1 MPRVLLS
8 ALLLLIVG
16 IVLSRT
22 AAWQP
27 LLNEAIAYH
36 PNRSA
41 DGAMG
46 SASIGAVLPI
56 AVGAVLVVVGV
67 VFWGRKKRKT
77 TIHEKLFFSRFQW
90 RFCN

>member
-1 MPRVLLS
+1 MPHTLLS

-16 IVLSRT
+16 IVLSGDAT
-22 AAWQP
+22 WQS
-27 LLNEAIAYH
+27 LLNEAFAYH
-36 PNRSA
+36 PNRS
-41 DGAMG
+41 G

-77 TIHEKLFFSRFQW
+77 NSKRTKR
-90 RFCN
+90 RN

>member
-1 MPRVLLS
+1 MSRTLLS
-8 ALLLLIVG
+8 ALLLLVVG
-16 IVLSRT
+16 ILLSHD

-27 LLNEAIAYH
+27 LLNEAFAYH
-36 PNRSA
+36 PNRS
-41 DGAMG
+41 G

-77 TIHEKLFFSRFQW
+77 KSKR
-90 RFCN
+90 RKRRS

>member
-1 MPRVLLS
+1 MPRTLLS

-16 IVLSRT
+16 IILSRD

-27 LLNEAIAYH
+27 LLNEAFAYH
-36 PNRSA
+36 PNRS
-41 DGAMG
+41 G

-56 AVGAVLVVVGV
+56 AVGAVLVVAGV

-77 TIHEKLFFSRFQW
+77 KSKR
-90 RFCN
+90 RKRRN

>member
-1 MPRVLLS
+1 MSRTLLS

-16 IVLSRT
+16 IVLSRD

-27 LLNEAIAYH
+27 LLNEVSAGQAFAYH
-36 PNRSA
+36 PNRS
-41 DGAMG
+41 G

-56 AVGAVLVVVGV
+56 AVGAVLVVAGV

-77 TIHEKLFFSRFQW
+77 KSKR
-90 RFCN
+90 RKRRN